1 MKIESN
7 ICIDDT
13 KEQIW
18 KVITD
23 IENSVNTIEAIE
35 KIEILERPASG
46 LLGLKWRETRIMFGK
61 SATEVMWITDSAEN
75 EYYQT
80 RAESHGAVYISRLQ
94 IETQGGETC
103 LRMLF
108 EGEPQGTFA
117 KIMAAATSFI
127 FKGATQKALD
137 EDLRNIKA
145 SVENS
150 D

>member
-7 ICIDDT
+7 ICIDGT

-103 LRMLF
+103 LRMIF

-117 KIMAAATSFI
+117 KIMAAATGFI

-145 SVENS
+145 SVENA

>member
-137 EDLRNIKA
+137 EDLRNIKT
-145 SVENS
+145 SVEKK